1 MAAALTAA
9 GAGIPE
15 AEALERELKAAES
28 HAAQRVAQLQRLQTR
43 LHSVA
48 FAEIGV
54 RSRAVR
60 RGSSDGA
67 VAVAAGVGKQ
77 AHPLSRSDSANSLE
91 ATPAVASPLAA
102 SPLASAAAP
111 AGTRPHAAAPAGDG
125 EPSDAPTPME
135 AEAAV
140 VRRSGRC

>member
-1 MAAALTAA
+1 M
-9 GAGIPE
+9 
-15 AEALERELKAAES
+15 
-28 HAAQRVAQLQRLQTR
+28 
-43 LHSVA
+43 
-48 FAEIGV
+48 

-91 ATPAVASPLAA
+91 AAPAVASPLAA

-111 AGTRPHAAAPAGDG
+111 AGKRPHAAAPAGDG
-125 EPSDAPTPME
+125 E
-135 AEAAV
+135 AV
-140 VRRSGRC
+140 